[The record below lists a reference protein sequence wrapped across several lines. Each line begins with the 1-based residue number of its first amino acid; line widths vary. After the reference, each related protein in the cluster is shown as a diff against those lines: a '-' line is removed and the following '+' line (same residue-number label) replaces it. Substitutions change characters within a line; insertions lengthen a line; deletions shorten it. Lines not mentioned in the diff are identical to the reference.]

1 MLNSASSQLK
11 RKFVP
16 AGYIAHLI
24 SYYHGLFDNAHTTL
38 FAKCTSKMKT
48 VTASHDLGLAK

>member
-24 SYYHGLFDNAHTTL
+24 SYHGLFDKAHTTL